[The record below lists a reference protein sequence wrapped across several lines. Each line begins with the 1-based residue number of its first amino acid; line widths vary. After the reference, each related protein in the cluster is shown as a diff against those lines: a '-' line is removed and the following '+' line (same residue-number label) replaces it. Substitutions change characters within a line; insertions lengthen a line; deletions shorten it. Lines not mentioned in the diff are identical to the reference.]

1 MTKTPTQLY
10 PAGHFFAV
18 WEHVAPVGVS
28 LSDVCE
34 PRYWQHVARVLR
46 KFHCIHVVAEDFS
59 FEVRLRVTRSDPGVL
74 LLRRLD
80 SGIGDLLAALPAT
93 PVDAPATVTLPK
105 VDAARNVKDGLEV
118 QFGGAHKWRV
128 IDTTS
133 AAKEVIAKGL
143 STQDEAEAARDNL
156 IAARKG

>member
-1 MTKTPTQLY
+1 MTKTPTQIY

-34 PRYWQHVARVLR
+34 PRYWQHVSRVLR

-80 SGIGDLLAALPAT
+80 SGIGDLLAALPPAAS
-93 PVDAPATVTLPK
+93 DAPSAVTLPK
-105 VDAARNVKDGLEV
+105 IETRNLKDGLEV

-128 IDTTS
+128 IDCAT
-133 AAKEVIAKGL
+133 KEVIAKGL
-143 STQDEAEAARDNL
+143 GSQEEAEAARDNL